1 MRPQARRRQITSWPA
16 RHQGAPQD
24 RAMSRYRKRLEADIE
39 RWIEAG
45 LVKRENRSA
54 MLDMAGTGGASWS
67 ATGAVAILGAALL
80 ALAAITFVAANW
92 ADMDRI
98 LRFALLAAALYAS
111 FGGAALA
118 FARRNPA
125 IGHALALL
133 GAALFGASILL
144 VAQTF
149 NMASFRN
156 TGVLIWAVGAL
167 VTAIAIPSRPVLILT
182 SLLGAGYVLLESVN
196 PYAPIVIWSYG
207 PLWLATVAAAARLN
221 SPVSWSLAS
230 IGLGIWL
237 GFLVMEAGAEAGLSE
252 LERASL
258 FTLAAGA
265 VALIAAQARDFGLEG
280 AGVLRNWAAV
290 GALGAGFTLQLP
302 FEHRAASDSVSFAE
316 TLSAGAPVFV
326 IAGAVLAVVIIA
338 LALWRGLSSSL
349 GRTAGLSIAVAAGL
363 AYALPFLSEAVGP
376 GGAFVIRLALGAV
389 VFAVATGLVI
399 IGGGDGRRIIGGL
412 GVALFVAQALYIY
425 SALFGGLLSTA
436 LFFLIGGAL
445 LLALSAIG
453 VRLARRREAATE

>member
-1 MRPQARRRQITSWPA
+1 
-16 RHQGAPQD
+16 
-24 RAMSRYRKRLEADIE
+24 MSRYRKRLEADIE

-45 LVKRENRSA
+45 LVERSNKAA
-54 MLDMAGTGGASWS
+54 MLDMASRGGTAWS
-67 ATGAVAILGAALL
+67 ASGAAAILGAALT

-98 LRFALLAAALYAS
+98 LRFALLASALYAS

-118 FARRNPA
+118 FARRYPA

-156 TGVLIWAVGAL
+156 VGVLIWAGGAL
-167 VTAIAIPSRPVLILT
+167 ATAIATPSRPVLILT
-182 SLLGAGYVLLESVN
+182 ALLGAGYVLLESLN
-196 PYAPIVIWSYG
+196 PYAPALIWSYA
-207 PLWLATVAAAARLN
+207 PLWLATVAAAARMH
-221 SPVSWSLAS
+221 SPASWSLAS

-237 GFLVMEAGAEAGLSE
+237 GFLIMEAGGAAGLSE

-265 VALIAAQARDFGLEG
+265 IALAAAQARDFGLEG

-290 GALGAGFTLQLP
+290 GALGAGFVLQLP
-302 FEHRAASDSVSFAE
+302 FERSADITSATFAL

-326 IAGAVLAVVIIA
+326 IAGAVLAVVIVAVA
-338 LALWRGLSSSL
+338 LARGLKGSL
-349 GRTAGLSIAVAAGL
+349 GRTAGLSIAIAAGL
-363 AYALPFLSEAVGP
+363 AYALPFLSEALGP
-376 GGAFVIRLALGAV
+376 GGAFVLRLVLGAV

-399 IGGGDGRRIIGGL
+399 VGGGEGRRVIGGL
-412 GVALFVAQALYIY
+412 GVALFVIQALYVY
-425 SALFGGLLSTA
+425 SVLFGGLLSTA
-436 LFFLIGGAL
+436 LFFLIGGLL
-445 LLALSAIG
+445 LLALSAVG
-453 VRLARRREAATE
+453 VRLARRRDAATE

>member
-1 MRPQARRRQITSWPA
+1 
-16 RHQGAPQD
+16 
-24 RAMSRYRKRLEADIE
+24 MSRYLKRLEADIE
-39 RWIEAG
+39 RWIEDG
-45 LVKRENRSA
+45 LVKRENKAA
-54 MLDMAGTGGASWS
+54 MLETASPGGAAWS
-67 ATGAVAILGAALL
+67 ATGAAAILGAALM

-98 LRFALLAAALYAS
+98 VRFALLAAALYAA

-167 VTAIAIPSRPVLILT
+167 AVAITTPSRPVLILT
-182 SLLGAGYVLLESVN
+182 ALLGAGYVGLESTN
-196 PYAPIVIWSYG
+196 PYAPVVIWSYG
-207 PLWLATVAAAARLN
+207 PLWLATVAAASRLN

-237 GFLVMEAGAEAGLSE
+237 AFLILEAGREAGLSE

-258 FTLAAGA
+258 FTLAAGSI
-265 VALIAAQARDFGLEG
+265 ALLAAQARDFGLEG

-290 GALGAGFTLQLP
+290 GALGAGFILQLP
-302 FEHRAASDSVSFAE
+302 FERSADISSATFDL
-316 TLSAGAPVFV
+316 TLSAGAPAFV
-326 IAGAVLAVVIIA
+326 IAGAVATAIIIA
-338 LALWRGLSSSL
+338 LALARGLKGSL
-349 GRTAGLSIAVAAGL
+349 GRTAGLSIALAAGL
-363 AYALPFLSEAVGP
+363 AYALPFLSEGVGP
-376 GGAFVIRLALGAV
+376 GGAFAIRLALGAV

-399 IGGGDGRRIIGGL
+399 VGGSEGRRVIGGL
-412 GVALFVAQALYIY
+412 GVALFTAQALYVY
-425 SALFGGLLSTA
+425 AVLFGGLLSTA

-445 LLALSAIG
+445 LLALSALG
-453 VRLARRREAATE
+453 VRLARRREAAAE